1 MRLVLVLVVLL
12 GSASVAASS
21 DRPTIL
27 VLGDSISAGYGVAVD
42 DGWVGRLRDR
52 LKAENY
58 PHRVVNASITGDTTS
73 GGRARLPDA
82 LERHDPAIV
91 VIELGGNDGLRG
103 QPLSAMQSNLL
114 TMVEHAREAGARV
127 LLLGI
132 RLPPNYGRAYIER
145 FIGVHEEVAA
155 STGVALVPRVLQGVG
170 ERREFMQDDGIHP
183 NADGHAV
190 ILDNVWPTLEPLIR
204 TTADHASSG

>member
-1 MRLVLVLVVLL
+1 MLVLLL
-12 GSASVAASS
+12 SAVPLTASD

-27 VLGDSISAGYGVAVD
+27 VLGDSISAGYGVSVE
-42 DGWVGRLRDR
+42 DGWVGALSARLE
-52 LKAENY
+52 AENY

-82 LERHDPAIV
+82 VERHEPDIV
-91 VIELGGNDGLRG
+91 IIELGGNDGLRG
-103 QPLSAMQSNLL
+103 QPLEAMRQNLQA
-114 TMVEHAREAGARV
+114 MIEHARGAGARV

-132 RLPPNYGRAYIER
+132 RLPPNYGRAYIDR
-145 FIGVHEEVAA
+145 FIGVYEQLAET
-155 STGVALVPRVLQGVG
+155 TGVALVPRVLEGVG

-190 ILDNVWPTLEPLIR
+190 ILDNVWPTLQPLVR
-204 TTADHASSG
+204 ATAGEN

>member
-1 MRLVLVLVVLL
+1 MRLVLVLVLL
-12 GSASVAASS
+12 LSSLPLSAKE

-27 VLGDSISAGYGVAVD
+27 VVGDSISAGYGVAVD
-42 DGWVGRLRDR
+42 DGWVGRLSSR
-52 LKAENY
+52 LDAKDY

-82 LERHDPAIV
+82 LDRHEPAIV

-103 QPLSAMQSNLL
+103 QPLEAMRANLRA
-114 TMVEHAREAGARV
+114 MIEAARGAGARV

-132 RLPPNYGRAYIER
+132 RLPPNYGRAYIDR
-145 FIGVHEEVAA
+145 FIGVYEALAED
-155 STGVALVPRVLQGVG
+155 TGVALVPRVLDGVG

-183 NADGHAV
+183 NADGHEV
-190 ILDNVWPTLEPLIR
+190 ILDNVWPTLLPLLKA
-204 TTADHASSG
+204 TSGAT

>member
-1 MRLVLVLVVLL
+1 MRLVLVLVLL
-12 GSASVAASS
+12 LSAMPLTASD

-27 VLGDSISAGYGVAVD
+27 VLGDSISAGYGVPVE
-42 DGWVGRLRDR
+42 DGWVGALSARLE
-52 LKAENY
+52 AENY

-82 LERHDPAIV
+82 VERHEPDIV
-91 VIELGGNDGLRG
+91 IIELGGNDGLRG
-103 QPLSAMQSNLL
+103 QPLEAMRQNLQA
-114 TMVEHAREAGARV
+114 MIEHARGAGARV

-132 RLPPNYGRAYIER
+132 RLPPNYGRAYIDR
-145 FIGVHEEVAA
+145 FIGVYEELAET
-155 STGVALVPRVLQGVG
+155 TGVALVPRVLDGVG

-190 ILDNVWPTLEPLIR
+190 ILDNVWPTLQPLVR
-204 TTADHASSG
+204 ATAGEN